1 MVNQSQSTAS
11 ILSTSDSFS
20 VSPVTTPFNLAQ
32 PQPKLPLR
40 SPDQIDLPKFNALV
54 GDWKGKPVDDIRK
67 LFVKQVILDDQT
79 TLHVETLK
87 VPGFIGISDPLKVT
101 DASGRDVSGYEDT
114 AKFLERD
121 GLLICTFQW
130 NKERYGE
137 PFDTR
142 RAMNQELFVEGFIKN
157 EGHHAGVI
165 VPAQRIENSQKLP
178 AFATLNE
185 PNDYHLGLYGKDGY
199 VSVAQ
204 RLVFPS
210 FVTPQQARGYTDT
223 IICWMALLNPF
234 VEFPKNFNGG
244 DPTRIRDRATLKEF
258 LQNGLRAALG
268 DKKAQDY
275 FKDPLHKC
283 YCAEFV
289 FVSLNTVLFPFNKVT
304 LTELLNG
311 DAKSA
316 DAILAI
322 QAQQNQ
328 RQPNVL
334 SRNTTNPQFKN
345 GNIPMPVVPA
355 NLPSLDGLMKQNRQ
369 SVDATSLPFPPFT
382 ISQVIRRAFRTLLKR
397 DGSDNNQAIAQ
408 AQVRMFRFM
417 ELALLQQLGLQF
429 AAPDDPK
436 VLAVQAFVDL
446 VCSQLN
452 RTFPN
457 DAAFDATI
465 DAIMAK
471 ADEMLVGEGDRSR
484 FVPPRIFV
492 DLGQNDGDDN
502 LPKGWGFRLET
513 VGALVARGV
522 IR

>member
-1 MVNQSQSTAS
+1 MLNQSQSTAPTV
-11 ILSTSDSFS
+11 STSDSS
-20 VSPVTTPFNLAQ
+20 SSSTAPAPFNPAST
-32 PQPKLPLR
+32 QPKLPLR

-54 GDWKGKPVDDIRK
+54 GDWKGKPVEDLRK
-67 LFVKQVILDDQT
+67 LFFKQVILDDQT
-79 TLHVETLK
+79 TINVETLK

-101 DASGRDVSGYEDT
+101 DASGHEASGHEDIR
-114 AKFLERD
+114 KFLDRD
-121 GLLICTFQW
+121 GLLVCTFQW

-142 RAMNQELFVEGFIKN
+142 RAMNKDLFVEGFIKN
-157 EGHHAGVI
+157 EGHHSGII
-165 VPAQRIENSQKLP
+165 VPAQRLENGKQIP
-178 AFATLNE
+178 AFATFNE

-199 VSVAQ
+199 IAAAQ

-223 IICWMALLNPF
+223 VICWMVLLNPF
-234 VEFPKNFNGG
+234 VEFPRDFNGG
-244 DPTRIRDRATLKEF
+244 DPTRVCDRATLKEF
-258 LQNGLRAALG
+258 LQNGLRAAMG

-289 FVSLNTVLFPFNKVT
+289 FVSLNTVLFPFNKAT

-311 DAKSA
+311 DAKAA
-316 DAILAI
+316 DAILAM
-322 QAQQNQ
+322 QAKQNQ
-328 RQPNVL
+328 RQPNLL
-334 SRNTTNPQFKN
+334 SQNTANPQFRD
-345 GNIPMPVVPA
+345 GNIPMPVIPA
-355 NLPSLDGLMKQNRQ
+355 NLPPLDVLMKQNRQ
-369 SVDATSLPFPPFT
+369 FVDASSLPFPPFK

-397 DGSDNNQAIAQ
+397 DGSGRDKAIAQ
-408 AQVRMFRFM
+408 AQARMFRFM
-417 ELALLQQLGLQF
+417 EPALLQQLGLQF
-429 AAPDDPK
+429 ASPDDPK
-436 VLAVQAFVDL
+436 VQAVQAFIDL
-446 VCSQLN
+446 VCGELN
-452 RTFPN
+452 KTFPN
-457 DAAFDATI
+457 DATFDATM
-465 DAIMAK
+465 DLLMAK

-513 VGALVARGV
+513 IGALVARGV